1 MCPLGPMMTLVKV
14 ELLMP
19 LVRRAPNVP
28 YVSVA
33 HFTASQGVGEYVSR
47 LFDITD
53 AAVASLCPPTGC

>member
-47 LFDITD
+47 LFDITGMT
-53 AAVASLCPPTGC
+53 VASLWPPTGY